1 MSARIAARLAFVLA
15 AGLAMSP
22 SWASPAQ
29 AGAQSPSPPSTTPAP
44 KRTATEPPATAPGT
58 PAAQPPRAGLTPAK
72 PAAVKPAASGPAAAT
87 ATPPLKPGQFLWMPE
102 LSPQGPVVVVVSL
115 PEQRA
120 HVYRNGVRIGV
131 STISSGMRGFE
142 TRTGIYPILERQTEH
157 YSNLYDNAP
166 MPFMLR
172 LTWSGTALHA
182 GRIPGYPASHGCI
195 RLPKPFAQAL
205 FDTVRRGTV
214 VVIADAASH
223 PPTVVSP
230 GWVSPVDPA
239 TGAAFE
245 LAPTAPAVAAAE
257 APAAPVAAAPAVSAS
272 TDLWAP
278 ERAPEGPLSL
288 LLSSRDRQ
296 LRVFRSGIEIGHAEV
311 ALTGEPAAGTRLHT
325 LHIETTAPDTVVAD
339 PATESRWVPSGA
351 VTPPPPI
358 PTLHWRAIA
367 QPGKPRA
374 EAGTPPPLRTGTLRL
389 DDGFARQL
397 LPLLSG
403 DTPLVITDDALP
415 PPRAAAPTPT
425 APSALPAPP
434 APAGPLPAPPQNGT
448 PVTPPPPSPAQLPP
462 PPR

>member
-1 MSARIAARLAFVLA
+1 M
-15 AGLAMSP
+15 
-22 SWASPAQ
+22 
-29 AGAQSPSPPSTTPAP
+29 PAP
-44 KRTATEPPATAPGT
+44 KADTPEPPATAPAP
-58 PAAQPPRAGLTPAK
+58 PAAQPPRPGTTSAK
-72 PAAVKPAASGPAAAT
+72 PAAVKPAAAGPVAAS

-142 TRTGIYPILERQTEH
+142 TRTGVYPILERQTEH

-166 MPFMLR
+166 MPYMLR

-214 VVIADAASH
+214 VVIADDASH
-223 PPTVVSP
+223 PPAVVSP

-239 TGAAFE
+239 TGAVFG
-245 LAPTAPAVAAAE
+245 LAQTAASE
-257 APAAPVAAAPAVSAS
+257 AAPDVPAPDEPAPDEQAPAS

-288 LLSSRDRQ
+288 LVSSRDRQ
-296 LRVFRSGIEIGHAEV
+296 LTVLRNGIEIGRAEV
-311 ALTGEPAAGTRLHT
+311 ALTGEPAAGTRVHT
-325 LHIETTAPDTVVAD
+325 LRVETPAVDAVDAD
-339 PATESRWVPSGA
+339 PASESRWVSSGA
-351 VTPPPPI
+351 IRPPPPI

-367 QPGKPRA
+367 QPGKAAAP
-374 EAGTPPPLRTGTLRL
+374 GTAQPPLRAGTLRF

-397 LPLLSG
+397 LPLLSAE
-403 DTPLVITDDALP
+403 TTLVITDEALP
-415 PPRAAAPTPT
+415 PPRAIAPEPT

-434 APAGPLPAPPQNGT
+434 APAGPLPDPPQNAT
-448 PVTPPPPSPAQLPP
+448 PVTSPPPNPTQLPP

>member
-1 MSARIAARLAFVLA
+1 M
-15 AGLAMSP
+15 
-22 SWASPAQ
+22 
-29 AGAQSPSPPSTTPAP
+29 PAP
-44 KRTATEPPATAPGT
+44 KADTPKPPATAPAP
-58 PAAQPPRAGLTPAK
+58 PAAQPPRPGTTSAK
-72 PAAVKPAASGPAAAT
+72 PAAAGPDAAT

-142 TRTGIYPILERQTEH
+142 TRTGVYPIIERQTEH

-166 MPFMLR
+166 MPYMLR

-195 RLPKPFAQAL
+195 RLPKPFAQVL

-214 VVIADAASH
+214 VVIADDASH
-223 PPTVVSP
+223 PPDVVSP

-239 TGAAFE
+239 TGAVFG
-245 LAPTAPAVAAAE
+245 LAQTAASEAAPDVPAPDVPAPDEQAPA
-257 APAAPVAAAPAVSAS
+257 SS
-272 TDLWAP
+272 DMWAP

-288 LLSSRDRQ
+288 LASIRDRQ
-296 LRVFRSGIEIGHAEV
+296 LMVLRNGIEIGRAEV
-311 ALTGEPAAGTRLHT
+311 ALTGEPAAGTRVHT
-325 LHIETTAPDTVVAD
+325 LRVETPADDAAVAD
-339 PATESRWVPSGA
+339 PAPESRWVSSGA
-351 VTPPPPI
+351 LRPPPPI

-367 QPGKPRA
+367 QPGKATAP
-374 EAGTPPPLRTGTLRL
+374 GTGQPPLRAGTLRF

-397 LPLLSG
+397 LPLLSAE
-403 DTPLVITDDALP
+403 TTLVITDEALP
-415 PPRAAAPTPT
+415 PPRAITPPPA

-434 APAGPLPAPPQNGT
+434 APAGPLPAPP
-448 PVTPPPPSPAQLPP
+448 
-462 PPR
+462 